1 MRRRESIERWTSTY
15 FRKMTFLKNI
25 VFFWVGFQGE
35 KPGIFYSGGYQ
46 VPNFSGTGT
55 LLAGFTGM
63 GDFLTEKSEF
73 MLERQWKKFP
83 ATSSVDLYPS
93 NKHTGIPFWNGK
105 ILRIKNN
112 PWLLWNLSAKLKK
125 YVCLEL
131 FVSMDAPGCINTG
144 ICSRCLEKEK
154 YSPKWW
160 FCHSD
165 LPW

>member
-1 MRRRESIERWTSTY
+1 MGRSIPEFFWKTQIVEVFFELREFFPPRMRRRESIERWTSTY

-93 NKHTGIPFWNGK
+93 NKHTGIPF
-105 ILRIKNN
+105 
-112 PWLLWNLSAKLKK
+112 
-125 YVCLEL
+125 
-131 FVSMDAPGCINTG
+131 
-144 ICSRCLEKEK
+144 
-154 YSPKWW
+154 
-160 FCHSD
+160 
-165 LPW
+165 